1 MAYRDRLQANR
12 FELKYIVDEDRAVA
26 IRDFVS
32 SYLEPDD
39 YYDRNQG
46 CGYLV
51 ASLYLDAPDLKL
63 YRQTVRGLKNR
74 FKLRIRFYD
83 DKESSPAF
91 LEIKRR
97 ANDAI
102 LKKRTMVTRDVV
114 KRILEGGYRDVWKLL
129 GATENFESAAA
140 LHQFCDLCTSIG
152 AERSVYVSYRRE
164 AYQLLEN
171 NQVRVTFD
179 RHLESGPPEPG
190 TELSLPSQSSR
201 PNIGGVI
208 VELKYTDRFPTWM
221 RDLART
227 FDLRRCSAAKYVE
240 CVDALQS
247 RQVSC
252 GDDQA
257 RIAL

>member
-1 MAYRDRLQANR
+1 MADRDRLQANR

-63 YRQTVRGLKNR
+63 YRQTVQGLKNR
-74 FKLRIRFYD
+74 FKLRVRFYD

-102 LKKRTMVTRDVV
+102 LKKRTVVTRDLV
-114 KRILEGGYRDVWKLL
+114 KRLLEGGYRNVWKLL
-129 GATENFESAAA
+129 GATENFGSAVA
-140 LHQFCDLCTSIG
+140 LHHFCDLH
-152 AERSVYVSYRRE
+152 E
-164 AYQLLEN
+164 A
-171 NQVRVTFD
+171 
-179 RHLESGPPEPG
+179 
-190 TELSLPSQSSR
+190 
-201 PNIGGVI
+201 
-208 VELKYTDRFPTWM
+208 
-221 RDLART
+221 
-227 FDLRRCSAAKYVE
+227 CSK
-240 CVDALQS
+240 L
-247 RQVSC
+247 
-252 GDDQA
+252 
-257 RIAL
+257 